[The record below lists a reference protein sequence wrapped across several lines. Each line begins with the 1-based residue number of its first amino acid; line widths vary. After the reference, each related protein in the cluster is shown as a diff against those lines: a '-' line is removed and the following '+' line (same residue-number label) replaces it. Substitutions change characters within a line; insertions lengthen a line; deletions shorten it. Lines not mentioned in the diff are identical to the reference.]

1 MIAIDVSRFL
11 PIEDFLARMDA
22 LAAEAHATAP
32 APGFDAVLVPGE
44 PEERTSSARGDA
56 GIPLAEATLAELRTL
71 GADAG
76 VPFPETRA

>member
-1 MIAIDVSRFL
+1 M
-11 PIEDFLARMDA
+11 PDA
-22 LAAEAHATAP
+22 DAAHKGAGATAP

-76 VPFPETRA
+76 VPFPEDRA